1 MNDKPQVFL
10 SYAHEDR
17 ETVLNFYKKLVT
29 AGFQPWM
36 DIQDLTPSQMWK
48 DEITEALSNSD
59 FVLIFLSKN
68 SVSKE
73 GYVNKEIK
81 SALEISKEKPDD
93 SIFLITVKVDDVQV
107 PRALQHIQWVEL
119 YSESGWKKL
128 LNALTVRNKL
138 VHDKSFEQLESAV
151 REVKKTK
158 KHIFVAM
165 PFGDDLLED
174 YFFYGIRV
182 PIKLADFKYKE
193 FRRNFIF

>member
-36 DIQDLTPSQMWK
+36 DIQDLTPGQMWK

-59 FVLIFLSKN
+59 FVLIFPSKN

-81 SALEISKEKPDD
+81 SALEIPKEKPDD
-93 SIFLITVKVDDVQV
+93 SIFLIPVKVDDVQV
-107 PRALQHIQWVEL
+107 PRALQHKQRVEL
-119 YSESGWKKL
+119 YSENGWKKL
-128 LNALTVRNKL
+128 LNALTVRNEL

-151 REVKKTK
+151 REVKKPK

-182 PIKLADFKYKE
+182 PIKLADFKYK
-193 FRRNFIF
+193 